1 MYCSA
6 CGSAMPVNLSYCNKC
21 GARVSTANNDSIAK
35 PSQTYPESLVWA
47 IVAVF
52 VCGLGAII
60 GLMAVM
66 KNVVGFETH
75 LILAVTFFSFLLM
88 LAVEGLFITLLFK
101 NKTHA
106 TDSID
111 IAALKEHKTKELA
124 EGQPPALHEPLS
136 SVTEGTTRAFEPIYR
151 RDAKL

>member
-6 CGSAMPVNLSYCNKC
+6 CGSAIPANLSYCNKC
-21 GARVSTANNDSIAK
+21 GARVGATNNDSIK
-35 PSQTYPESLVWA
+35 PSSTYPESLVWA

-60 GLMAVM
+60 GMMAVM
-66 KNVVGFETH
+66 KNVVGFQTH
-75 LILAVTFFSFLLM
+75 LILAITMISFLLI

-101 NKTHA
+101 NKMPA

-111 IAALKEHKTKELA
+111 GHRLKEHQTKELA
-124 EGQPPALHEPLS
+124 EGERPALHEPLS

>member
-6 CGSAMPVNLSYCNKC
+6 CGSAIPANLSYCNKC
-21 GARVSTANNDSIAK
+21 GARIGTANNDSIAK
-35 PSQTYPESLVWA
+35 PSQTYPESLIWA

-60 GLMAVM
+60 GMMAVM

-75 LILAVTFFSFLLM
+75 LILAITMISLL
-88 LAVEGLFITLLFK
+88 LTVAVEGLFITLLFK
-101 NKTHA
+101 SKLPA
-106 TDSID
+106 TDSIQTPR
-111 IAALKEHKTKELA
+111 LKEHQTKELA
-124 EGQPPALHEPLS
+124 QGERLGLPEPLS
-136 SVTEGTTRAFEPIYR
+136 SVTEETTRAFEPIYR

>member
-6 CGSAMPVNLSYCNKC
+6 CGSAVPPNLSYCNRC
-21 GARVSTANNDSIAK
+21 GARVGASNDSSGR
-35 PSQTYPESLVWA
+35 PSQTYPESLIWA

-52 VCGLGAII
+52 VCGLGATI

-75 LILAVTFFSFLLM
+75 LILAVTMISFFLTV
-88 LAVEGLFITLLFK
+88 AVEVLFITLLFK
-101 NKTHA
+101 NKMHA
-106 TDSID
+106 SDSID
-111 IAALKEHKTKELA
+111 GPRLKEHQTKELA
-124 EGQPPALHEPLS
+124 EGERPALHEPLS